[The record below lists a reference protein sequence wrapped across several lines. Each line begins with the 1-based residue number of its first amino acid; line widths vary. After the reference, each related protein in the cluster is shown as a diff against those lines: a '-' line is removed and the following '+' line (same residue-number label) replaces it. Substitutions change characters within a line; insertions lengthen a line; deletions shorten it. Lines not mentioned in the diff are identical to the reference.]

1 MNLKL
6 ADVFWILMNKVDE
19 IVIYIDY
26 NPENPT
32 PEYAIINK
40 NTDINSIIDYMTMN
54 IKYIGRDLKYDD
66 SLIFRVV
73 LTMSKYKVESEE
85 ENGSHRRRIK

>member
-6 ADVFWILMNKVDE
+6 SDVFWILMNKVDE
-19 IVIYIDY
+19 IVIYID
-26 NPENPT
+26 EVLDNPT
-32 PEYAIINK
+32 PKYYIINK

-54 IKYIGRDLKYDD
+54 IKYLGRSQSYDG

-73 LTMSKYKVESEE
+73 LTKDE
-85 ENGSHRRRIK
+85 I